1 MKRIVAI
8 ASIAVLAACSPAA
21 EAPVEEAVAEAPAEE
36 SMAGTYEVS
45 TEEGSGTTTIDVD
58 GNFTNTVDGEV
69 TDTGT
74 MARVDGKSC
83 FTSSEEG
90 AEARCWT
97 DSEPAED
104 GSWVAT
110 SDEGETVT
118 VRRVDEAA
126 AEEAAM

>member
-8 ASIAVLAACSPAA
+8 ASIAVLAACSPAET
-21 EAPVEEAVAEAPAEE
+21 EAPAEEAAAEAPAEE
-36 SMAGTYEVS
+36 SMVGTYDVT

-58 GNFTNTVDGEV
+58 GNYTNTVDGEV

-74 MARVDGKSC
+74 VARVDGKAC

-90 AEARCWT
+90 AVAECWT

-110 SDEGETVT
+110 SDEGVAVT
-118 VRRVDEAA
+118 VRRS
-126 AEEAAM
+126 EEAAM